1 VTNVLPFGPPSNIE
15 RRRAVAVHVYAVV
28 DGSIVARVV
37 RDVRQV
43 FRYIVGGWR
52 VTVNAIDR
60 GRWRLELSGAS
71 GRHVWMFAA
80 SPATLPT
87 VVVEKLQAFL
97 RDSAASLR
105 PLPV

>member
-1 VTNVLPFGPPSNIE
+1 MTNVLPFAPPANIE

-43 FRYIVGGWR
+43 FRSIVGGWR
-52 VTVNAIDR
+52 VTVKGIDR

-71 GRHVWMFAA
+71 GSHIWMFAA
-80 SPATLPT
+80 PAATLPT
-87 VVVEKLQAFL
+87 VVVEKLQGFL
-97 RDSAASLR
+97 RDSAATLR